1 MFMTKT
7 ISKSE
12 QSKLIGEHPTSGVFF
27 DWFECEDTP
36 ATDEKKHRKLTNKGL
51 ANSALVD
58 YLSSWILKHHATAPR
73 LERIERKKKILEK
86 HSFTEYMKGKV
97 PFPIKSA
104 TTQKGNLGEIIL
116 GEYLSASTDLEL
128 LVYKLHYNPN
138 VEQSMKGDD
147 ILLFDKD
154 DIQSKVI
161 MGEAKFRATN
171 SKQTLDEIVSS
182 LSTKNLPIS
191 LTFVCD
197 RLVEMGEVDLADEI
211 DNLISNLHKSKTPI
225 TYVGFYHSDVNVYKT
240 IEKHL
245 KSENKNLVV
254 VSYGE
259 NNPTQ
264 IVKDSFDEALKMI
277 MD

>member
-1 MFMTKT
+1 MAKAN
-7 ISKSE
+7 KRSE

-36 ATDEKKHRKLTNKGL
+36 TTDEKKHRKLTNKGL
-51 ANSALVD
+51 ASGAIVD
-58 YLSSWILKHHATAPR
+58 YLSNRILKHHATAAQ
-73 LERIERKKKILEK
+73 LARIERKKQILEK
-86 HSFTEYMKGKV
+86 HNFTDYMEGKV
-97 PFPIKSA
+97 PFPIKSS

-147 ILLFDKD
+147 ILLFEKD
-154 DIQSKVI
+154 DIQSKII
-161 MGEAKFRATN
+161 MGEAKFRATK
-171 SKQTLDEIVSS
+171 SKQALDDIVSS

-191 LTFVCD
+191 LTFVCN
-197 RLVEMGEVDLADEI
+197 RLEEMGEVDLANEI
-211 DNLISNLHKSKTPI
+211 DDLISNIHKSKTPI
-225 TYVGFYHSDVNVYKT
+225 TYVGFYHSDINVYKT

-254 VSYGE
+254 ISYGE
-259 NNPTQ
+259 NNPAQ
-264 IVKDSFDEALKMI
+264 IVKDSFDEALKVI

>member
-1 MFMTKT
+1 MAKAN
-7 ISKSE
+7 KRSE

-36 ATDEKKHRKLTNKGL
+36 TTDEKKHRKLTNKGL
-51 ANSALVD
+51 ASGAIVD
-58 YLSSWILKHHATAPR
+58 YLSNRILKHHATAAQ
-73 LERIERKKKILEK
+73 LARIERKKQILEK
-86 HSFTEYMKGKV
+86 HNFTDYMEGKV
-97 PFPIKSA
+97 PFPIKSS

-147 ILLFDKD
+147 ILLFEKD
-154 DIQSKVI
+154 DIQSKII
-161 MGEAKFRATN
+161 MGEAKFRATK
-171 SKQTLDEIVSS
+171 SKQALDDIVSS

-191 LTFVCD
+191 LTFVCN
-197 RLVEMGEVDLADEI
+197 RLEEMGEVDLADEI
-211 DNLISNLHKSKTPI
+211 DDLISNIHKSKTPI
-225 TYVGFYHSDVNVYKT
+225 TYVGFYHSDINVYKT

-254 VSYGE
+254 ISYGE
-259 NNPTQ
+259 NNPAQ

>member
-1 MFMTKT
+1 MAKANRS
-7 ISKSE
+7 SK
-12 QSKLIGEHPTSGVFF
+12 QSKLIGEHPTSGIFF
-27 DWFECEDTP
+27 DWFECEDTL
-36 ATDEKKHRKLTNKGL
+36 ATDEKKHRKLSNKGL
-51 ANSALVD
+51 ENGALVE
-58 YLSSWILKHHATAPR
+58 YLSSWILKHHATAPH
-73 LERIERKKKILEK
+73 LARIERKKKILEK
-86 HSFTEYMKGKV
+86 HSFTTYMEGKV
-97 PFPIKSA
+97 PFPIKSS

-147 ILLFDKD
+147 ILLFEKD
-154 DIQSKVI
+154 DIQSKII
-161 MGEAKFRATN
+161 MGEAKFRATK
-171 SKQTLDEIVSS
+171 SKQALDDIVSS

-191 LTFVCD
+191 LTFVCN
-197 RLVEMGEVDLADEI
+197 RLEEMGEVDLADEI
-211 DNLISNLHKSKTPI
+211 DELISNIHKSKTPI
-225 TYVGFYHSDVNVYKT
+225 TYVGFYHSDINVYKI

-245 KSENKNLVV
+245 KSKNKNLVV
-254 VSYGE
+254 ISYGE